1 LKRSGTGPEQEKPDE
16 TNCGDSADFLRG
28 GVDFGCCKGAC
39 GQSAALRHALEAIAP
54 SRHAQSGPSARPADR
69 DQGDDHA
76 APRAIQMV
84 CGKDRPAANRSAI
97 CPTPVSPD

>member
-1 LKRSGTGPEQEKPDE
+1 MKPVAAILLISFAAASTSVAARE
-16 TNCGDSADFLRG
+16 PAGSPNPKAST
-28 GVDFGCCKGAC
+28 
-39 GQSAALRHALEAIAP
+39 ALRHALEAMAP